1 MKVVSFMRFTLVLL
15 FLLKLDVFSQTC
27 GEKIQKDYDEIT
39 AAELLK
45 LINTKDDFLL
55 IDNRTQREYDEGH
68 IPGAVLI
75 PVDSYAFD
83 RTSPVGEMIQKIREK
98 ENSHLHFVLKD
109 SFANE
114 QYISHQ
120 LLKIF
125 LNLLPADKDKLI
137 VLYDRRRTCI
147 RSSTFTQ
154 WIRILGYRNIKR
166 YMPGWAG
173 WEKGGYQIEKKETG
187 GIQP

>member
-1 MKVVSFMRFTLVLL
+1 MKVVYLMRFTLVLL
-15 FLLKLDVFSQTC
+15 FLLNPNVFSQNC
-27 GEKIQKDYDEIT
+27 GEKIQKSYDEIT

-45 LINTKDDFLL
+45 LINSKDDFLL
-55 IDNRTQREYDEGH
+55 IDNRIQREYDEGH
-68 IPGAVLI
+68 IPGAVLV
-75 PVDSYAFD
+75 PVDSYTFD

-98 ENSHLHFVLKD
+98 ENYHLDFILKD

-125 LNLLPADKDKLI
+125 LNFLPADKDKLI
-137 VLYDRRRTCI
+137 VLYDRRPTCT

-166 YMPGWAG
+166 YVPGWAG
-173 WEKGGYQIEKKETG
+173 WQKGNYQIEKK
-187 GIQP
+187 